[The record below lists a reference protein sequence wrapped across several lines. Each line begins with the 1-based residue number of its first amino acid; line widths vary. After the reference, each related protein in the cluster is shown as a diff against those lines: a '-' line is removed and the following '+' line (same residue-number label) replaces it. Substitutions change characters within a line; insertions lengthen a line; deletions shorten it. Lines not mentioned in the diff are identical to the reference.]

1 MPLLVLPPLMTPCD
15 DTGLLLLG
23 YKNRTY
29 IFWKLY
35 VPNLTDWTIAWVC
48 DLLLD
53 VHNICIRMIFHDSI
67 MLLLPSHST
76 FTKYMQIVKEL
87 YGKRKNTKRKFNHF
101 NMLFKI
107 KILWFLSTRYRSYFW
122 SICQS
127 AKFPPLG
134 FCSYKLSQVLI
145 NSHRSC
151 HQEAMWELPGVD
163 TAPNWARFFLLKIC
177 HWDWEPRSH
186 CVCGWDCKS
195 VGNAYE
201 WSRVTLGTF
210 Q

>member
-1 MPLLVLPPLMTPCD
+1 MFPT
-15 DTGLLLLG
+15 
-23 YKNRTY
+23 
-29 IFWKLY
+29 W
-35 VPNLTDWTIAWVC
+35 LTDWAIAWVC

-76 FTKYMQIVKEL
+76 FTKYMQIVKNSMGKEKTQKENFIISTCFL
-87 YGKRKNTKRKFNHF
+87 RSNYYGFWVQGIEVT
-101 NMLFKI
+101 
-107 KILWFLSTRYRSYFW
+107 FW

-127 AKFPPLG
+127 TKFPPLG
-134 FCSYKLSQVLI
+134 FCSYKLSQVLV

-151 HQEAMWELPGVD
+151 HQEVMWELPEVD